1 MEIWRDIN
9 GYEGLY
15 QVSDKGNVKSLISGK
30 FLKQFS
36 NYKGYMRVGLYKN
49 HKCSLK
55 SVHRLVADAFIPN
68 EEMLP
73 FINHKDENPVNNS
86 VENLEWCT
94 VRYNNT
100 YGNRIEKAKEKQIN
114 NPFKSKKVL
123 QFYLNGVLKS
133 EYPSMSEAV
142 RDNPECNVAEIG
154 RCCNGGRVIRGK
166 WVNYNKHKNYIWRYG

>member
-1 MEIWRDIN
+1 MEIWIDIN

-30 FLKQFS
+30 LLKQIY
-36 NYKGYMRVGLYKN
+36 NKGGYMRVCLYKN
-49 HKCSLK
+49 HKGILK

-73 FINHKDENPVNNS
+73 CVNHKDENPSNNS

-94 VRYNNT
+94 YRYNNI
-100 YGNRIEKAKEKQIN
+100 YGNRIEKAKEKLIN

-133 EYPSMSEAV
+133 EYPSISEAV
-142 RDNPECNVAEIG
+142 RDNPECNTGDIV
-154 RCCNGGRVIRGK
+154 RCCKGRRLMKGK
-166 WVNYNKHKNYIWRYG
+166 WVNCNKHKKYIWRYG